1 MAKYKVSGDGFLDTE
16 KGMFIPNDEGNRH
29 YQEMQAW
36 IGEGNTVDPEFT
48 AQEIT
53 DNAWASLRGTRDRL
67 LVNTDFMVLQD
78 VYSNYTA
85 QQQTDI
91 TTYRQALRDLPGN
104 TVDPTSPTWPTKPQV
119 VIDAVGE

>member
-53 DNAWASLRGTRDRL
+53 DNAWASLRVTRDRL

-104 TVDPTSPTWPTKPQV
+104 TADPASPTWPTKPQV